1 MAHIVSLGA
10 AYHHQDPTLILP
22 ASLVDVNE
30 LAAAVARTNYCKPLY
45 EELRLMVDGRV
56 IAEGNRSTWADT
68 PFGAA
73 RWLLLVGSA
82 VAVGLFAFF
91 VSLWLLFFVLLGP
104 AVLHLHRY
112 WRVCQQRNRDERLL
126 QSARKHPSAVRL
138 QQPNPVLTW
147 ALKLHAFY
155 NYPACDFVLSWDTIE
170 KWDEYLRLSVP
181 KKAWFL
187 IRADMGDGNC
197 NIAKVRQSH
206 PAIYNRR
213 VEEHKDARQD
223 AYDYFSLRKWAAG
236 QGTLVFAATQA
247 IVSDPD
253 IAGAYELELRI
264 QQKRI
269 EYGDETAD
277 CEILTDMQQK
287 VAARVQEILETVDRQ
302 RQQEL
307 EAESAGSAAH
317 AAQLFRS

>member
-10 AYHHQDPTLILP
+10 GYYHQDPALILP
-22 ASLVDVNE
+22 AWLVDVEE
-30 LAAAVARTNYCKPLY
+30 LAAAVERTNYKNSKS
-45 EELRLMVDGRV
+45 EKLRLMVDGRV
-56 IAEGNRSTWADT
+56 VTDGKRDTWDDF
-68 PFGAA
+68 PFGTA
-73 RWLLLVGSA
+73 RWLLLIGSV
-82 VAVGLFAFF
+82 VAVGLLAFF
-91 VSLWLLFFVLLGP
+91 VSLWWLLFILLGP
-104 AVLHLHRY
+104 AVLQLHRY

-126 QSARKHPSAVRL
+126 QSVWKHPSAVGLRE
-138 QQPNPVLTW
+138 PNPVLAW
-147 ALKLHAFY
+147 ALKLDAFY
-155 NYPACDFVLSWDTIE
+155 NYPACDFVVPEEIVLG
-170 KWDEYLRLSVP
+170 WDEYRGLSAP
-181 KKAWFL
+181 KRASFL
-187 IRADMGDGNC
+187 ARAMVRDGKC

-213 VEEHKDARQD
+213 VEEHKNARQD

-236 QGTLVFAATQA
+236 QGSLVLAATEA

-287 VAARVQEILETVDRQ
+287 VAARVQEILEGVNLQ

-307 EAESAGSAAH
+307 EAESAGSAAL
-317 AAQLFRS
+317 AAQLFSN

>member
-1 MAHIVSLGA
+1 MAHIVSIGDD
-10 AYHHQDPTLILP
+10 YYQDPALILP
-22 ASLVDVNE
+22 AWLVDVEE
-30 LAAAVARTNYCKPLY
+30 LAAAVERTNYNKTSY

-56 IAEGNRSTWADT
+56 IAEGKRGTWDDV
-68 PFGAA
+68 PFGTA

-82 VAVGLFAFF
+82 VAVGLLAFF

-126 QSARKHPSAVRL
+126 QSAWKHPSAVRL
-138 QQPNPVLTW
+138 QQPNPVLAW

-170 KWDEYLRLSVP
+170 KWDEYRELSIP
-181 KKAWFL
+181 KAASFS

-223 AYDYFSLRKWAAG
+223 AYDYFSLRKWAED
-236 QGTLVFAATQA
+236 QGVLVFATAEA
-247 IVSDPD
+247 ILSDPD
-253 IAGAYELELRI
+253 IACAYEVDQGI
-264 QQKRI
+264 QQTRSKYR
-269 EYGDETAD
+269 DDTTARD
-277 CEILTDMQQK
+277 VTDDMQQK
-287 VAARVQEILETVDRQ
+287 VAARVQEILETVDLQ

-307 EAESAGSAAH
+307 EAVSAGSAAH
-317 AAQLFRS
+317 AAQLFSS

>member
-1 MAHIVSLGA
+1 MAHIVRLSDN
-10 AYHHQDPTLILP
+10 YYQRDPALILP
-22 ASLVDVNE
+22 AWLVDVEE
-30 LAAAVARTNYCKPLY
+30 LAAAVERTNYKNS
-45 EELRLMVDGRV
+45 ESEKLRLMVDGRV
-56 IAEGNRSTWADT
+56 VTDGKRDTWDDV
-68 PFGAA
+68 PFGTA
-73 RWLLLVGSA
+73 RWLLLIGSV
-82 VAVGLFAFF
+82 VAVGLLAFF
-91 VSLWLLFFVLLGP
+91 VSLWWLFFIQLGP
-104 AVLHLHRY
+104 AVLQLHCY
-112 WRVCQQRNRDERLL
+112 WRVRQQRNRDEQLL
-126 QSARKHPSAVRL
+126 QSVREHSSAL
-138 QQPNPVLTW
+138 QLQKPNPVLVW
-147 ALKLHAFY
+147 ALKLDAFH
-155 NYPACDFVLSWDTIE
+155 NYPACDFVVPEEIVLG
-170 KWDEYLRLSVP
+170 WDEYRGLSAP
-181 KKAWFL
+181 KRASFL
-187 IRADMGDGNC
+187 ARTMVRDGKC

-213 VEEHKDARQD
+213 VEEHKNARQD

-236 QGTLVFAATQA
+236 QGSLVLAATEA

-253 IAGAYELELRI
+253 IAGAYDLELRI

-287 VAARVQEILETVDRQ
+287 VAARVQEILEGVDLQ